1 MKAFEITLKVDTGT
15 DELTEFTGRF
25 SLDHDNYVRGVVAD
39 NNGEQS
45 YLYGHYEYKQL
56 VCVNIRDIE
65 KSSKQYYFNFYDVSM
80 PGYCYFIKE
89 DFISG
94 KKQKNNK
101 VKKVKVFA
109 TIKEITEKSDS
120 IADEVENLFISAM
133 QRYASSKLL
142 MSLFYTVERVRNMF

>member
-65 KSSKQYYFNFYDVSM
+65 KSSKQYYFNFYDVSR
-80 PGYCYFIKE
+80 PGYCSFIE
-89 DFISG
+89 NDFISG
-94 KKQKNNK
+94 KKNK
-101 VKKVKVFA
+101 VKVLA
-109 TIKEITEKSDS
+109 TIKEITENPDS

-142 MSLFYTVERVRNMF
+142 MSLFFTLERVRNIF